1 MFMCFK
7 VLRVNISISPAI
19 TANIKW
25 SRFSPKHVKL
35 TTLCTEKD
43 NNMADRTQGIMNPLA
58 TFDQQ
63 SEIMDA
69 LRSAFG
75 PRSSKPPTLQ
85 EELEELSEDRL
96 GFILRL

>member
-1 MFMCFK
+1 
-7 VLRVNISISPAI
+7 
-19 TANIKW
+19 
-25 SRFSPKHVKL
+25 
-35 TTLCTEKD
+35 
-43 NNMADRTQGIMNPLA
+43 MAGTTQGIMNPLEV
-58 TFDQQ
+58 FDQQ